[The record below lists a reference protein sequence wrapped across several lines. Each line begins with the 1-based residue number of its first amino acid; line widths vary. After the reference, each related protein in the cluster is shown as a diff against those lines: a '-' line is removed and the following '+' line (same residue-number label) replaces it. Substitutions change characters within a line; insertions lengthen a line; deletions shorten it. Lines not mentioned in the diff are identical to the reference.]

1 MCRPRMVTEAV
12 VCHGLEENQ
21 LPRVGGEQIA
31 QSNNLQVWCLPG
43 DESQQEDR
51 IEERHRSIGRRS

>member
-12 VCHGLEENQ
+12 VCHGLEESP
-21 LPRVGGEQIA
+21 LPRAGGEQIA

-43 DESQQEDR
+43 DESQQVDR
-51 IEERHRSIGRRS
+51 MAGGHRSMGHRS